1 MKSILIFILIIAG
14 FVNAQSFKLKS
25 SIDAKIGVNAVMLPT
40 RNNVFSQTNS
50 GVLTQ
55 EFLEKDMFVG
65 GIFLAGKLNVLKTD
79 YLTAS
84 YLGRFNLGWLGTD
97 SYKSW
102 SHGVEASIGVKKIK
116 VFVQDNSLLRRT
128 VGYYFNATG
137 AQAYTEKLSLSTYDS
152 IGQFNLG
159 LDFRFDKIH
168 FRLWVMNE
176 TYMNMDVPNSPGKSI
191 GYGFQIGQEK
201 WNLSAEFI
209 SAHPS
214 YGVIFVDESVI
225 SSTIEMSSPY
235 AQIAFTRILS
245 WDHEWLK

>member
-1 MKSILIFILIIAG
+1 MKYLILFFLTITS
-14 FVNAQSFKLKS
+14 FVNAQNFKLES

-65 GIFLAGKLNVLKTD
+65 GVFIAGKVNVFKTD
-79 YLTAS
+79 YVTAS
-84 YLGRFNLGWLGTD
+84 YLGSFNLGWLGTD
-97 SYKSW
+97 SYKYW
-102 SHGVEASIGVKKIK
+102 RHGLEASIGVKKVK

-137 AQAYTEKLSLSTYDS
+137 AQAYTEKLSVSTYDS
-152 IGQFNLG
+152 ISQVNFG
-159 LDFRFDKIH
+159 LDFQFDKIRV
-168 FRLWVMNE
+168 RLWIMNE
-176 TYMNMDVPNSPGKSI
+176 SYQNSDVPNSPERAV
-191 GYGFQIGQEK
+191 GYGLQIGQEK

-209 SAHPS
+209 PNHPS
-214 YGVIFVDESVI
+214 YGATFVNENVI
-225 SSTIEMSSPY
+225 SSTIESSSPY

-245 WDHEWLK
+245 WNHSWL